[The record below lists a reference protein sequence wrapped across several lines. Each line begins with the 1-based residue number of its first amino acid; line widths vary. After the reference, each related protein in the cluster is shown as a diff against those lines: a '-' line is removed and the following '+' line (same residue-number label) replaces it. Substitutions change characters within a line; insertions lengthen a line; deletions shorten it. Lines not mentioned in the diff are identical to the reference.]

1 MMAFWKMLRRKGAA
15 GPPGSIDCA
24 DVVAQL
30 YEYIDEELDAE
41 TIAKIRK
48 HLDLCKRCYPRYD
61 FEKAFLRFITEHG
74 RTPAPAGL
82 KRKVFQAILEEESRG

>member
-1 MMAFWKMLRRKGAA
+1 MMAFWKMLKWKGG
-15 GPPGSIDCA
+15 GPQSGSIDCA

-41 TIAKIRK
+41 TIEKIRQ
-48 HLDLCKRCYPRYD
+48 HLDLCQRCYPRYD
-61 FEKAFLRFITEHG
+61 FEKAFLRFISEHG
-74 RTPAPAGL
+74 RATAPPEL